1 MSWKEAVATALSKLL
16 RPGIRANLLAA
27 ALSMPLRLIAPRRRV
42 AMKNLEIALPRA
54 SRSERRRI
62 LKGTYEHLVRTGI
75 EFTMLQ
81 RDPRLALEW
90 VDAENSSLLDS
101 LDGRGAIL
109 LTGHVGNWELVAAW
123 LAQRRYKVTAIVQET
138 DDHGMI
144 ERMRSRVG
152 VRSMPKSV
160 PMIRAA
166 AVLRRGEFLGIL
178 PDQHGGASG
187 IPVMFF
193 GLETSTSPGA
203 AVFAY
208 LTKKPLVPIFSRR
221 ISASP
226 CKHLLRVG
234 DPIEWSPCGNRDA
247 TIADIT
253 GRINR
258 EVERMVLEAPDQWL
272 AQHRRFKE
280 YYGR

>member
-1 MSWKEAVATALSKLL
+1 VSWKEAAVAALSRLL
-16 RPGIRANLLAA
+16 RPGIRANFLAM
-27 ALSMPLRLIAPRRRV
+27 ALSVPLWLIAPRRRV
-42 AMKNLEIALPRA
+42 AAENLKIALPGA
-54 SRSERRRI
+54 SDSERKRI
-62 LKGTYEHLVRTGI
+62 LRGTYDHLIWTGI
-75 EFTMLQ
+75 EFAMLQ

-101 LDGRGAIL
+101 LDGHGAIL
-109 LTGHVGNWELVAAW
+109 LAGHVGNWELVAAW
-123 LAQRRYKVTAIVQET
+123 IAQSGHKVTAIVQET

-152 VRSMPKSV
+152 VTSMPKSV
-160 PMIRAA
+160 PMTRAA

-178 PDQHGGASG
+178 PDQHGGGSG
-187 IPVMFF
+187 IPAAFF

-208 LTKKPLVPIFSRR
+208 LTKKPLVPLFSRR
-221 ISASP
+221 VSP
-226 CKHLLRVG
+226 CRHLLRVG
-234 DPIEWSPCGNRDA
+234 DPIEWSPRDSRDA

-258 EVERMVLEAPDQWL
+258 EVERMILEAPDQWL
-272 AQHRRFKE
+272 AQHRRFRE
-280 YYGR
+280 HYGR